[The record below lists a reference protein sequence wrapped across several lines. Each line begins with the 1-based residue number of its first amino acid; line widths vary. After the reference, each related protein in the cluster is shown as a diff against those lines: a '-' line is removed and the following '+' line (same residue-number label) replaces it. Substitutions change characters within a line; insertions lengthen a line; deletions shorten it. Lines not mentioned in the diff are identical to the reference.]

1 MHSRQSATDKSFTY
15 FALLEAFGKS
25 GCPVCRFM
33 EEYSL
38 SYLDSLFYEQVNDV
52 GIRRKLR
59 HARGFCN
66 WHAWQARKIASSAL
80 GVAIMAK
87 DLITE
92 EIARIDNLL
101 RQPLVTRMQHPT
113 GNRISR
119 KSLLTFIQGWRQK
132 GICPACEIIL
142 EHERHALETIL
153 NFLHDTEFARRF
165 EGSAALC
172 IIHTRRAAETHGSHP
187 HIHTLIEIQRRKYA
201 HLVGELEQFCSK
213 HDYRFSRESWGSES
227 DSWLRAIE
235 LLAGKPD
242 VFGNEVHRKG
252 LGYGRA
258 RWWVRLMDRCLRWVL
273 GGTPLNSMEDHR
285 PKESDADPAEHP
297 HSAHAPHRRRDQ
309 TFRDEKE

>member
-1 MHSRQSATDKSFTY
+1 MYSRQSATAKSFTY

-38 SYLDSLFYEQVNDV
+38 SYLDALFYEQVNDV

-66 WHAWQARKIASSAL
+66 WHAWQARKIASSAF
-80 GVAIMAK
+80 GVAIIAK

-101 RQPLVTRMQHPT
+101 RQPLVTRMQRPT

-119 KSLLTFIQGWRQK
+119 KSLLAFLQSWRRK

-172 IIHTRRAAETHGSHP
+172 IIHTMRAAEANGSHP
-187 HIHTLIEIQRRKYA
+187 HLHALIDIQRRKYA
-201 HLVGELEQFCSK
+201 HLVGELEEFCRK
-213 HDYRFSRESWGSES
+213 HDYRFSYESWGSES
-227 DSWLRAIE
+227 DSWLRAIH
-235 LLAGKPD
+235 LLAGKAD
-242 VFGNEVHRKG
+242 VFGNEVYRKSP
-252 LGYGRA
+252 GYGRA
-258 RWWVRLMDRCLRWVL
+258 RWWIRLIDRCRQWVL
-273 GGTPLNSMEDHR
+273 GGTPLDPVNRRQAKGNEV
-285 PKESDADPAEHP
+285 DPAARQG
-297 HSAHAPHRRRDQ
+297 SAHAPHQSRNPIS
-309 TFRDEKE
+309 RDEKE